1 MFIVKLIFLK
11 ELNPKTP
18 QIAQIPLPKIAL
30 APFCPLEQRQ
40 VNQCLIETRPPI
52 SINDKIVLNLIY
64 SRIGVSIISE
74 SVFKNVKTLFCH
86 PEAFGCNEESRLYGL
101 VA

>member
-40 VNQCLIETRPPI
+40 VNQCLIETRPWM
-52 SINDKIVLNLIY
+52 SINDKIVLNLS
-64 SRIGVSIISE
+64 SRSITGRLFEIQKNLRPNLAQNFFEKVSG
-74 SVFKNVKTLFCH
+74 N
-86 PEAFGCNEESRLYGL
+86 FGWIKKEIL
-101 VA
+101 